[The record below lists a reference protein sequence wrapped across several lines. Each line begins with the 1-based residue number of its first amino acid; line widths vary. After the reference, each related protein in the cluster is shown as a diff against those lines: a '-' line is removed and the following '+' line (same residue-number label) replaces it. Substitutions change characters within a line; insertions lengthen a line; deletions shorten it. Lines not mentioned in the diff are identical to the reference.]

1 MKKIAI
7 ITGLFMASFSFA
19 QSVVSYINKTT
30 KNKVEREKILDAV
43 RKEGKKQTKQEFI
56 FKPYKFNISSN
67 GYAWIETE
75 IFRKDGKKIQMVSG
89 K

>member
-30 KNKVEREKILDAV
+30 KNKVGQKTNKTGIHL
-43 RKEGKKQTKQEFI
+43 
-56 FKPYKFNISSN
+56 
-67 GYAWIETE
+67 
-75 IFRKDGKKIQMVSG
+75 
-89 K
+89 

>member
-30 KNKVEREKILDAV
+30 KNKVEREKILA
-43 RKEGKKQTKQEFI
+43 EQE
-56 FKPYKFNISSN
+56 
-67 GYAWIETE
+67 
-75 IFRKDGKKIQMVSG
+75 R
-89 K
+89 